1 MSPDDEGLLDGEE
14 PTTMDELLRLS
25 SLSTGTDTTESSD
38 ENNYHDTWLETETM
52 EELIHGTV
60 FLDEVIAEGDQVVA
74 SLASPRQERRRA
86 KTYSM
91 SSTTSSC
98 SCGSFSAKERC
109 LSDLSSSMDYS
120 YLQTPALDVRV
131 VSTATIGGQI
141 LYTIRAEDA
150 CNSWTVHKS
159 YKELHGLYK
168 QIKAVSMSPIEV
180 PFWGTMHSL
189 RKCRVP
195 KRLFQLQ
202 SKKSITRQRMVIMD
216 SFLRQI
222 ASVVA
227 PTPLGPQRQE
237 VLNLLHAFIGI
248 GSSDTPRVPYSRPLP
263 HTLSSACLVHGEKGP
278 PVGQI
283 HAKVAAVVETYEGA
297 CDDFV
302 ADFIAKASPFYFA
315 PVKSTLLQKR
325 SSAQTTGISK
335 DHAGLLL
342 DCIKEKLREM
352 QRTVLSHDDIHAFLA
367 ETKAHLDAN
376 DLDTYDD
383 LVVHVRRDVS
393 CHLQKRIFVA
403 LEDHITECVRAL
415 VSEANEEE
423 MLRKMRTLAKK
434 PQTAFGV
441 KANLSGDDW
450 HHARLEL
457 QAMDMCTL
465 PSDKLKCIM
474 NSATAIFQSV
484 VEANSDDFICSSR
497 SIRGVSL
504 SADDFVPIYIY
515 VVVSSLLAT
524 PLATKELLSL
534 ICDAQ
539 EDAGGK
545 VGYYFTN
552 FVAAVEHVKALPA

>member
-1 MSPDDEGLLDGEE
+1 MSPEEAVVEGEE
-14 PTTMDELLRLS
+14 TMEEVLRLS
-25 SLSTGTDTTESSD
+25 NFSNATDTTESSD
-38 ENNYHDTWLETETM
+38 ENYHDAWLETETM

-60 FLDEVIAEGDQVVA
+60 FLDEVIPEGDQAVSA
-74 SLASPRQERRRA
+74 IASPREERRRA

-159 YKELHGLYK
+159 YKELHALYK
-168 QIKAVSMSPIEV
+168 QIKNVSMSPIDV

-195 KRLFQLQ
+195 KRMFQLQ
-202 SKKSITRQRMVIMD
+202 SRKSITRQRMVIMD

-227 PTPLGPQRQE
+227 PTPLGPQRQQ
-237 VLNLLHAFIGI
+237 VLSLLQAFIGI
-248 GSSDTPRVPYSRPLP
+248 GSGDTPRVPYSRPLP
-263 HTLSSACLVHGEKGP
+263 HTLSSACLVHGSSSDKGP

-283 HAKVAAVVETYEGA
+283 HSVVAKVMEEYTSQCDEFVVHFA
-297 CDDFV
+297 
-302 ADFIAKASPFYFA
+302 AKAAPFYFA
-315 PVKSTLLQKR
+315 PAKSTILQK
-325 SSAQTTGISK
+325 SSAQTTCILK

-342 DCIKEKLREM
+342 DAIKEKLREM
-352 QRTVLSHDDIHAFLA
+352 QGIVLGHADIQAFLA

-383 LVVHVRRDVS
+383 LVVQFRRDVS
-393 CHLQKRIFVA
+393 CHIQKIIFVA

-415 VSEANEEE
+415 VSEATEED
-423 MLRKMRTLAKK
+423 MLRKMRSLAKK
-434 PQTAFGV
+434 PQSTFGV

-497 SIRGVSL
+497 SLRGVSL

-552 FVAAVEHVKALPA
+552 FVAAIEHVAALPA